1 VALTIALVSVAFVL
15 QGRRDFG
22 QGVIAPKPGP
32 ARGRTRSTW
41 RLALLL
47 NRGPFLTWTVA
58 FVALGFVFGYF
69 STSVGDILASN
80 PAVQQVLASGA
91 ATPDDLATAFL
102 VTILSMIGIF
112 AAIPGVQ
119 VMLKVRSEETADRVE
134 PVLATAVRRQRYYGS
149 NVLVALGQ
157 PTIFVLVAGTL
168 VAWLASAGDVGV
180 TFSEVVVQAVATIPA
195 SWTVVAVAVAV
206 VGARPVASLAAWIG
220 VLASF
225 ALTLLGPT
233 FGLDDW
239 VLGISPFWHV
249 PNTSVADPD
258 WSGLGWIS
266 LVTLGL
272 LLVGFAGFRRRDLA
286 R

>member
-1 VALTIALVSVAFVL
+1 VL
-15 QGRRDFG
+15 
-22 QGVIAPKPGP
+22 I
-32 ARGRTRSTW
+32 
-41 RLALLL
+41 
-47 NRGPFLTWTVA
+47 
-58 FVALGFVFGYF
+58 
-69 STSVGDILASN
+69 
-80 PAVQQVLASGA
+80 
-91 ATPDDLATAFL
+91 
-102 VTILSMIGIF
+102 
-112 AAIPGVQ
+112 
-119 VMLKVRSEETADRVE
+119 
-134 PVLATAVRRQRYYGS
+134 
-149 NVLVALGQ
+149 
-157 PTIFVLVAGTL
+157 AGTL

-180 TFSEVVVQAVATIPA
+180 TFSDVVVQAVATIPA

-206 VGARPVASLAAWIG
+206 VGARPVVSLVAWVG
-220 VLASF
+220 VVATF

-249 PNTSVADPD
+249 PNTAVADPD